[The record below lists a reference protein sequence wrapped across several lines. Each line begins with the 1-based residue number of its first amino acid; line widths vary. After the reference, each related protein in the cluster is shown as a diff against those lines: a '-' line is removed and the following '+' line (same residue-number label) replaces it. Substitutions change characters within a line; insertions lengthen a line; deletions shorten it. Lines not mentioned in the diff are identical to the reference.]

1 MLPVIRMHDAPLR
14 DGCNNDIRPK
24 KRTHKTVDRGDT
36 PPRVHKFIKA
46 VTEAPG
52 FKKGAFSAK
61 ARIHQ
66 MPTMKF
72 AQHVVE
78 NPGSY
83 DEETRKQAQL
93 AINMQK
99 RRKE

>member
-1 MLPVIRMHDAPLR
+1 MESERIADLR
-14 DGCNNDIRPK
+14 DGYKSDSRPK
-24 KRTHKTVDRGDT
+24 KRVHKTVGRSDT
-36 PPRVHKFIKA
+36 PPRVHKWIKA

-61 ARIHQ
+61 ARIHR

-72 AQHVVE
+72 AHHVVA

-83 DEETRKQAQL
+83 DEETRKQAQF
-93 AINMQK
+93 AINAQK
-99 RRKE
+99 RS

>member
-1 MLPVIRMHDAPLR
+1 MDAAPLR
-14 DGCNNDIRPK
+14 DGYRNDSRPK

-36 PPRVHKFIKA
+36 PPRVHEFIKA

-61 ARIHQ
+61 ARIHR

-78 NPGSY
+78 SPGSY
-83 DEETRKQAQL
+83 DEETRKQAQF
-93 AINMQK
+93 AINAQK

>member
-1 MLPVIRMHDAPLR
+1 MENVANLR
-14 DGCNNDIRPK
+14 DGYANDARPK
-24 KRTHKTVDRGDT
+24 KRTHKTVERGNT
-36 PPRVHKFIKA
+36 PPRVHKWIQA

-61 ARIHQ
+61 ARIHN

-72 AQHVVE
+72 AKHVLE
-78 NPGSY
+78 SPESY
-83 DEETRKQAQL
+83 DMETRKQAQF
-93 AINMQK
+93 AINAQK

>member
-1 MLPVIRMHDAPLR
+1 MEYELRPGFSSDA
-14 DGCNNDIRPK
+14 RPK
-24 KRTHKTVDRGDT
+24 KRSHKTVDRSDT
-36 PPRVHKFIKA
+36 PPRVHKWIQA
-46 VTEAPG
+46 VTGAPG

-72 AQHVVE
+72 AAHVVA

-83 DEETRKQAQL
+83 DEETRKQAQFAL
-93 AINMQK
+93 NAQR
-99 RRKE
+99 RRKD